1 MAQADGSVTIDT
13 KMNNEALEKGFERL
27 KSDAESLGITCEKA
41 GDKIK
46 AAFADYDVSANIQ
59 NAVAKLQEAQNKLQ
73 IATDYLHDAVAMDDD
88 KSAEAWARKREAA
101 YAQVENAQWRL
112 TQVIA
117 AEANKQAKEEEKAQK
132 KATKTA
138 EREAAK
144 KKKAQEKAYKE
155 ATKGAKKFANRFS
168 RILSGALIFNALSSG
183 LRQLTSYFGTALK
196 KNSEFASSF
205 AQLKGAFLTAVQ
217 PIYEVVAPALIYLM
231 NLLTRVMQV
240 VGRFFS
246 LLTGKSSS
254 QMAQNAKNLYDQANA
269 TEAAGNAAEEAKKQ
283 IMGFD
288 EINKLDDSSSSSGG
302 GGGSSSGDIA
312 ANFEQTEIPEV
323 DLDKMITYTSGAL
336 LALGVLLTFSGVN
349 IPLGLGLIAIGAAGL
364 AAEIAANWDSM
375 DTEVGNAIN
384 IVLGTLAAAGLV
396 IGAILAFSGANI
408 PLGIGL
414 MVLGAAALGTAVAL
428 NWETIK
434 TALQGPIGKVVALV
448 STALLAIGAILAF
461 TGVALP
467 LGIGLI
473 AAGAVGLAT
482 VTALNWDSIV
492 SSLRGTTGKIVAIA
506 SGALLALGIIL
517 CATGVGIPL
526 GVALIAA
533 GAAGLVT
540 VAALNWGSI
549 LEKIK
554 SVWGSIT
561 NWFDTYVKPK
571 LTLSYWQEKLSVI
584 GEAIVNIGKNAVNGA
599 ISLINSALQTITNGV
614 NSLFQLLSFNINIP
628 GLGSIGMNLPQ
639 FSAPQIPYLAQ
650 GAVIPPNK
658 QFLAVLG
665 DQKHGTNVEAP
676 LDTIKQA
683 VAEVLRQQGATGEI
697 DVNVNFDGNM
707 AELIRILAPKITV
720 YQRNTARAKG
730 V

>member
-1 MAQADGSVTIDT
+1 MADGSVIIDT
-13 KMNNEALEKGFERL
+13 KMNNDALEKGFERL
-27 KSDAESLGITCEKA
+27 KTDAESLGITCEKA

-59 NAVAKLQEAQNKLQ
+59 NAVAKLEQAQIKLQ
-73 IATDYLHDAVAMDDD
+73 TATDYFNDAVAMGDD
-88 KSAEAWARKREAA
+88 KSAEAWARKREVA
-101 YAQVENAQWRL
+101 YTQVENAQRRL

-117 AEANKQAKEEEKAQK
+117 AEANKQAREEEKAQV
-132 KATKTA
+132 KATKAA

-144 KKKAQEKAYKE
+144 KKKAQDKAYKD
-155 ATKGAKKFANRFS
+155 ATKGARRFATRFS
-168 RILSGALIFNALSSG
+168 SILSGALVFNALSAG

-231 NLLTRVMQV
+231 NLLTKVMQAISRV
-240 VGRFFS
+240 FS
-246 LLTGKSSS
+246 LLTGKSTS
-254 QMAQNAKNLYDQANA
+254 QMAQNAKNLYEQANA

-288 EINKLDDSSSSSGG
+288 EINKLDDSSSSSSG
-302 GGGSSSGDIA
+302 GGGSGGGTTP
-312 ANFEQTEIPEV
+312 NFEQTEIPEV

-384 IVLGTLAAAGLV
+384 IVLGTLAAGGLV

-428 NWETIK
+428 NWGSIK
-434 TALQGPIGKVVALV
+434 NKLQG
-448 STALLAIGAILAF
+448 STGAVTGIISAELLALGAVLAF
-461 TGVALP
+461 SGVSLP
-467 LGIGLI
+467 LGIALM
-473 AAGAVGLAT
+473 AAGAVGL
-482 VTALNWDSIV
+482 VTAVAANWNTIV
-492 SSLRGTTGKIVAIA
+492 DSLRGPIGETVLLVSGSLIMLGMILAA
-506 SGALLALGIIL
+506 SGVNLPLGI
-517 CATGVGIPL
+517 
-526 GVALIAA
+526 ALIAA
-533 GAAGLVT
+533 GAAGMVT
-540 VAALNWGSI
+540 VAALNWNAI
-549 LEKIK
+549 LDEIK
-554 SVWGSIT
+554 TVWRNIT
-561 NWFDTYVKPK
+561 NWFKTNVQPK
-571 LTLSYWQEKLSVI
+571 LTLAYWQDKLSVI
-584 GEAIVNIGKNAVNGA
+584 GDAIVAIGENAVNGA
-599 ISLINSALQTITNGV
+599 ISLINSALQTITNGI

-676 LDTIKQA
+676 LETIKQA
-683 VAEVLRQQGATGEI
+683 VRDVLRQQGMGGEI
-697 DVNVNFDGNM
+697 DVNVTFEGNE
-707 AELIRILAPKITV
+707 AQLIRYLTPKITV
-720 YQRNTARAKG
+720 QQRRAERATG
-730 V
+730 G